1 MPNDCHQYRDK
12 EIRYRE
18 DDEGVAVVIEGTSID
33 VLREEEG
40 YYTSL
45 LPYSNYES
53 LEALAEDLIDNWGAI
68 EPSVQRRRERD
79 R

>member
-1 MPNDCHQYRDK
+1 MSEDHHQYHGK

-18 DDEGVAVVIEGTSID
+18 DDEEVAVIVEGTAID

-53 LEALAEDLIDNWGAI
+53 LEALAEDLVDNWGVI
-68 EPSVQRRRERD
+68 EPSVQRRKRRD